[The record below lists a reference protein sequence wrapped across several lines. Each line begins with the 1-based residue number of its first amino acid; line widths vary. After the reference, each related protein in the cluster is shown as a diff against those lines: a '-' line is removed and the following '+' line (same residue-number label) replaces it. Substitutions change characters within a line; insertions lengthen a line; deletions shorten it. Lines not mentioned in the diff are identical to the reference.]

1 VDVSC
6 DELCCHDIDG
16 AVTEW
21 RYVGVL
27 MVGIGPRTLER
38 GFCYKRKKLQ
48 SLSDVDIGYKLLIT
62 KGNLERVKKSLS
74 RVFP

>member
-1 VDVSC
+1 MLLGCGWASD
-6 DELCCHDIDG
+6 L
-16 AVTEW
+16 
-21 RYVGVL
+21 
-27 MVGIGPRTLER
+27 GPWKG
-38 GFCYKRKKLQ
+38 GFAIRRKKFQ